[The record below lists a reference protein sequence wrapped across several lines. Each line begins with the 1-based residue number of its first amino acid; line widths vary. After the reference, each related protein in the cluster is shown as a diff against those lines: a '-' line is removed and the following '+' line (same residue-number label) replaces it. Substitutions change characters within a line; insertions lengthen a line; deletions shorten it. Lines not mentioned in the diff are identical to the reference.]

1 MQAMASGMEQTY
13 RKVIRRTLWKR
24 IWKYKVLYLLLVPE
38 LIYFIVFKYVPM
50 AGIIVAF
57 KQYNLTLGF
66 FESPWVG
73 LDNFKTFINGVYF
86 KDILLNTILI
96 SFYKLAFGF
105 SAPIVLALMLN
116 EVQINWLKRTVQ
128 TITYL
133 PHFISWVIAY
143 GLMVALFAP
152 GSGLVNAL
160 LKQGG
165 MESVSFL
172 TDPDWARFMIV
183 ASDIWKEVGWG
194 AILYMAALTG
204 IDPSLYEASRI
215 DGAGK
220 WRQLWHITLPG
231 IRNVIII
238 LLILRMGS
246 ILDAGFDQ
254 IFIFTNSFNQE
265 KADIIDTWVYRQ
277 GIERMQIGLAAAV
290 GVFKSVIATV
300 LVVLSNQL
308 AKRFDGQ
315 IW

>member
-1 MQAMASGMEQTY
+1 MEATASGAEGL
-13 RKVIRRTLWKR
+13 IRRAGRLALGKR
-24 IWKYKVLYLLLVPE
+24 IWKYKVLYLLLIPE
-38 LIYFIVFKYVPM
+38 LAYFLLFKYVPM
-50 AGIIVAF
+50 IGIVTAF

-66 FESPWVG
+66 FDSPWVG
-73 LDNFKTFINGVYF
+73 WDNFENFLHGVYF
-86 KDILLNTILI
+86 KDIMLNTVVI
-96 SFYKLAFGF
+96 SFYKLVFGF
-105 SAPIVLALMLN
+105 TAPIALALLLN
-116 EVQINWLKRTVQ
+116 EIRVAWFKRTVQ
-128 TITYL
+128 TVTYL

-160 LKQGG
+160 LKQYGF
-165 MESVSFL
+165 ETVSFL
-172 TDPDWARFMIV
+172 TDPEWARPMIV
-183 ASDIWKEVGWG
+183 LSDIWKEVGWG
-194 AILYMAALTG
+194 AILYLAALAG
-204 IDPSLYEASRI
+204 INPSLYEAARM
-215 DGAGK
+215 DGAGR

-231 IRNVIII
+231 IRNVIVI
-238 LLILRMGS
+238 LLILRLGS

-254 IFIFTNSFNQE
+254 IFIFANAFNQE

-277 GIERMQIGLAAAV
+277 GIERLQIGLATAV

>member
-1 MQAMASGMEQTY
+1 MQAASQTEGVY
-13 RKVIRRTLWKR
+13 RPTARRSIWKQA
-24 IWKYKVLYLLLVPE
+24 WKYKVLYLLLIPE
-38 LIYFIVFKYVPM
+38 LVYFLVFKYVPM
-50 AGIIVAF
+50 IGIIAAF
-57 KQYNLTLGF
+57 KQYNLMLGF
-66 FESPWVG
+66 FDSPWVG
-73 LDNFKTFINGVYF
+73 WDNFENFINGVYF
-86 KDILLNTILI
+86 KDIMLNTVLI
-96 SFYKLAFGF
+96 SFYKLLFGF
-105 SAPIVLALMLN
+105 TAPIALALLLN
-116 EVQINWLKRTVQ
+116 EIRIVWFKRTVQ

-160 LKQGG
+160 LKQYGFDTI
-165 MESVSFL
+165 SFL
-172 TDPDWARFMIV
+172 TDPAWARPMIV

-194 AILYMAALTG
+194 AILYLAALAG
-204 IDPSLYEASRI
+204 INPSLYEAARI
-215 DGAGK
+215 DGAGR
-220 WRQLWHITLPG
+220 WRMLWHITLPG

-254 IFIFTNSFNQE
+254 IFIFANPFNQE

-277 GIERMQIGLAAAV
+277 GIERMQIGLATAV

-300 LVVLSNQL
+300 LVILSNQIK
-308 AKRFDGQ
+308 KRFDGQ